1 VSISTAPRSYRVLV
15 LGGTGF
21 VGSRLVQRL
30 LDDGYDVRIP
40 TRSRARNRRVLVSP
54 GVELLEADVHD
65 DAQLRQLLD
74 GCRAAINLVGILN
87 EAGHDGA
94 GFERAHA
101 ELTTK
106 LVRACRETRVPR
118 LLQMS
123 ALKADADRGPSH
135 YLRSKGR
142 AERALAA
149 GAGDALAYTVFRP
162 SVIFGA
168 EDSLLNRFAALLRV
182 APVLPLAGAESR
194 FAPVFVDDVAEAF
207 ARALANPAT
216 SNKTYELCGPEIYS
230 LEELVRFVRAQ
241 LDVRRVIV
249 KLPAWLGR
257 IEAWVGEY
265 LLPGKPFS
273 RDNLASLSVPSLCT
287 SDGLAELGIHARS
300 LSAIAPTY
308 LGTGDRQRELTRLRR
323 SAGRP

>member
-1 VSISTAPRSYRVLV
+1 MLV

-21 VGSRLVQRL
+21 VGRRLVQRL
-30 LDDGYDVRIP
+30 LDDGHDIRVP
-40 TRSRARNRRVLVSP
+40 TRSRARNRRLLVAP

-65 DAQLRQLLD
+65 DARLRELLD
-74 GCRAAINLVGILN
+74 GCGAAINLVGVLN

-101 ELTTK
+101 ELTAK
-106 LVRACRETRVPR
+106 LVRACLDVGVPR

-135 YLRSKGR
+135 YLRTKGR
-142 AERALAA
+142 AERLLVA
-149 GAGDALAYTVFRP
+149 GASDALAYTVFRP

-182 APVLPLAGAESR
+182 APVLPLAGADAR
-194 FAPVFVDDVAEAF
+194 FAPVYVDDVAEAF

-216 SNKTYELCGPEIYS
+216 FGKTYELCGPEIYS
-230 LEELVRFVRAQ
+230 LQEIVRLVRTQLRLRRA
-241 LDVRRVIV
+241 IV
-249 KLPAWLGR
+249 TLPTWLGR
-257 IEAWVGEY
+257 IEAWLGEY
-265 LLPGKPFS
+265 VLPGKPFS
-273 RDNLASLSVPSLCT
+273 RDNLASLGVPSLCT
-287 SDGLAELGIHARS
+287 SDGLAELGVHARA

-308 LGTGDRQRELTRLRR
+308 LGVGDRQRELTRLRR
-323 SAGRP
+323 SAGRG